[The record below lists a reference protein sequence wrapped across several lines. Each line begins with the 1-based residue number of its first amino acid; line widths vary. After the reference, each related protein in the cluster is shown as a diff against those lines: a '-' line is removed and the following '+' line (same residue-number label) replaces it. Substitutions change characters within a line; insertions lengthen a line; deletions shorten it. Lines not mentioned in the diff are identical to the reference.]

1 MKKTFKGILALFLA
15 LALLCA
21 AVPSVGALYND
32 HKGEIFSWDVSTTK
46 FIQGNLS
53 TTTSNYDYFGIESSD
68 DVVASIE
75 LNFYNNPNIMTVDIY
90 EDTQVLLYTVDYS
103 KSVNLVMEAE
113 KMYTFVI
120 NYKDGVSTDTNAAY
134 RIDFTKIR
142 DFYMIEPNNDSCY
155 LWNGRGTQHFD
166 KQFPRGV
173 YDFITRYYATTDTT
187 FNLYFNVS
195 GYLTEDHRNIV
206 VNCPNGEYVV
216 YNGSPLST
224 TITLEAGEYFYI
236 TLRSSSIVPSNFQYY
251 ITLTE
256 I

>member
-236 TLRSSSIVPSNFQYY
+236 TLRSYSIVPSNFKYY
-251 ITLTE
+251 VTLIE